1 MVWSA
6 TFRYDKIKNDFSLC
20 AMKIV
25 TVRIGDKYGP
35 EYEKYLEKKLPNHEF
50 IWVREP
56 YDDGVVLQWN
66 KMWGMQMDI
75 DEPICVMDIDVLLVN
90 DYEKVFDY
98 PIKRGQFV
106 AMPGWWRDTDKSGYV
121 INGGFFKYYPRD
133 CKYIF
138 EKFMSNPHYWQHYYI
153 NNGTT
158 KGPVNGEQYFV
169 EDSVK
174 EKLELVTL
182 PEAWFTRWVTDES
195 INYGKSMLR
204 WQVELT
210 NKYNEITGNDYIY
223 LGDEFHEDIKFVHFT
238 HSLNKPH
245 LWEDYMKHA

>member
-1 MVWSA
+1 
-6 TFRYDKIKNDFSLC
+6 
-20 AMKIV
+20 MKIV

-35 EYEKYLEKKLPNHEF
+35 EYETYLEKKLPNHEF
-50 IWVREP
+50 IWVRKP
-56 YDDGVVLQWN
+56 YDDRVVLQWN
-66 KMWGMQMDI
+66 KMWGMQLGI

-90 DYEKVFDY
+90 DYEKIFDY
-98 PIKRGQFV
+98 PVKRGQFL
-106 AMPGWWRDTDKSGYV
+106 AMPGWWRDTEKSGYV
-121 INGGFFKYYPRD
+121 INGGFFKYYPKD

-138 EKFMSNPHYWQHYYI
+138 DKFMSDPHRWQHHYI
-153 NNGTT
+153 DNGTT

-195 INYGKSMLR
+195 IVYGKSMLT
-204 WQVELT
+204 WQVQLT

-223 LGDEFHEDIKFVHFT
+223 LGGEFHEDIKFVHFT

>member
-1 MVWSA
+1 
-6 TFRYDKIKNDFSLC
+6 
-20 AMKIV
+20 MKIV

-35 EYEKYLEKKLPNHEF
+35 EYETYLEKKLPNHEF
-50 IWVREP
+50 IWVRKP
-56 YDDGVVLQWN
+56 YDDRVVLQWN
-66 KMWGMQMDI
+66 KMWGMQLGI

-90 DYEKVFDY
+90 DYEKIFDY

-121 INGGFFKYYPRD
+121 INGGFFKYYPKD

-138 EKFMSNPHYWQHYYI
+138 DKFMSDPHRWQHHYI
-153 NNGTT
+153 DNGTT

-195 INYGKSMLR
+195 IVYGKSMLR
-204 WQVELT
+204 WQVQLT
-210 NKYNEITGNDYIY
+210 NKYSEITGNDYIY
-223 LGDEFHEDIKFVHFT
+223 LGGEFHEDIKFVHFT

>member
-1 MVWSA
+1 
-6 TFRYDKIKNDFSLC
+6 
-20 AMKIV
+20 MKIL
-25 TVRIGDKYGP
+25 TVRIGEKYGP
-35 EYEKYLEKKLPNHEF
+35 EYETYLEKKLPNHEF

-66 KMWGMQMDI
+66 KMWGMQLDI

-90 DYEKVFDY
+90 DYEKIFDY

-121 INGGFFKYYPRD
+121 INGGFFKYYPKD

-138 EKFMSNPHYWQHYYI
+138 DKFMSDPHRWQHHYI
-153 NNGTT
+153 DNGTT

-195 INYGKSMLR
+195 IVYGKSMLR
-204 WQVELT
+204 WQVQLT

-223 LGDEFHEDIKFVHFT
+223 LGGEFHEDIKFVHFT

>member
-1 MVWSA
+1 MKRS
-6 TFRYDKIKNDFSLC
+6 KIDVSLY
-20 AMKIV
+20 AMKILS
-25 TVRIGDKYGP
+25 VRIGDKYGP

-66 KMWGMQMDI
+66 KMWGMQLDI

-90 DYEKVFDY
+90 DYEKIFDY
-98 PIKRGQFV
+98 PVKRGQFL
-106 AMPGWWRDTDKSGYV
+106 AMPGWWRDTEKSGYI

-138 EKFMSNPHYWQHYYI
+138 DKFMSDPHYWQHYYI

-195 INYGKSMLR
+195 IVYGKSMLR
-204 WQVELT
+204 WQVQLT
-210 NKYNEITGNDYIY
+210 NKYSEITGNDYIY
-223 LGDEFHEDIKFVHFT
+223 LGGEFHEDIKFVHFT